1 MIATPFSADHLH
13 AVPGVEATLE
23 VASSAPTLI
32 TEQQVAFA
40 TAAAAVAPAP
50 SPTVHWW
57 ATPIHAVHAAA
68 SSILR
73 TSRAEAQRPRS
84 DYPRH
89 YAYLENAR
97 MAREMDRL

>member
-1 MIATPFSADHLH
+1 MIATPFSADHLD
-13 AVPGVEATLE
+13 VVSGVEATLE
-23 VASSAPTLI
+23 AASSAPTLI

-40 TAAAAVAPAP
+40 TAAAAPMP
-50 SPTVHWW
+50 SPTVRWW
-57 ATPIHAVHAAA
+57 AKTIHAVRAA
-68 SSILR
+68 SSSMLR